1 MEWQAGIQTSEGYSI
16 MSPEPTS
23 TAATGKHTTNGV
35 PHGYTALTP
44 FIVVDPAHEAI
55 EFYRDVFGATV
66 LSVMPGAPGED
77 GNATVAHAELD
88 FGNGILQLSDPQP
101 GYGLVAA
108 DAQHTNNSIAVYV
121 QDVDAVF
128 ARALERGATAVE
140 QPADFVSGDR
150 FATFVDAFGRRWN
163 VMTRVQDLSREESE
177 RRVATWLESFNAT
190 GTD

>member
-1 MEWQAGIQTSEGYSI
+1 MP
-16 MSPEPTS
+16 MEPTT

-44 FIVVDPAHEAI
+44 FIVVEPAQAAI
-55 EFYRDVFGATV
+55 EFYREVFGATV
-66 LSVMPGAPGED
+66 LSVMPGAPKED
-77 GNATVAHAELD
+77 GSPTVSHAELD

-108 DAQHTNNSIAVYV
+108 DAQHTNNSLAVYV

-163 VMTRVQDLSREESE
+163 VMTRVEDLSREESE
-177 RRVATWLESFNAT
+177 RRVTAWLETFNAT
-190 GTD
+190 GTA

>member
-1 MEWQAGIQTSEGYSI
+1 
-16 MSPEPTS
+16 MSTEPTT
-23 TAATGKHTTNGV
+23 TAANGKHTTNGV
-35 PHGYTALTP
+35 PHGYTTLTP
-44 FIVVDPAHEAI
+44 FIVVDPAQAAI
-55 EFYRDVFGATV
+55 EFYREVFGATV
-66 LSVMPGAPGED
+66 LSVMPGAPKED
-77 GNATVAHAELD
+77 GSTTVSHAELD

-108 DAQHTNNSIAVYV
+108 DAEHTNNSLAVYV

-128 ARALERGATAVE
+128 ARALELGATAVE

-177 RRVATWLESFNAT
+177 RRVTAWLETFNAT
-190 GTD
+190 GTG

>member
-1 MEWQAGIQTSEGYSI
+1 
-16 MSPEPTS
+16 MSQEPTP
-23 TAATGKHTTNGV
+23 TAATGKHTANGV
-35 PHGYTALTP
+35 PLGYTALTP

-66 LSVMPGAPGED
+66 LSVMPGAPRED
-77 GNATVAHAELD
+77 GSATVAHAELD

-128 ARALERGATAVE
+128 ALALEHNATAIE

-150 FATFVDAFGRRWN
+150 FATFVDPYGRRWN
-163 VMTRVQDLSREESE
+163 VMTRVEDLSREESE
-177 RRVATWLESFNAT
+177 RRVSTWLESFNAK
-190 GTD
+190 GTE